1 MLQGGSVTIARPAW
15 LDEWSRFATDLTFEA
30 LPQAVVERGKQV
42 LFDCI
47 GAIAAGAQEPEVV
60 RLTDKMLIRGA
71 NGEAPVIGAHRR
83 AAPGAAAFLNGLS
96 GTMLEIDEGNQFPR
110 GHPGIQVLPAALAA
124 AGERRASGRE
134 LVVALTL
141 GYEIGSRIGIA
152 SKLRVTM
159 HPHGTWG
166 TVGAAVA
173 VARLNGATSAQVLE
187 TINVASTL
195 GLATSR
201 RTMLEGGTVRNNFAG
216 FSNEIGLRAWDMVE
230 AGFVGETDG
239 VGTIFGGVVADNFR
253 PDGMV
258 AELGR
263 RWEIARNYFKRH
275 AVPIQ
280 SRRDRRS
287 PEPRR
292 WGRQASAETVDRVE
306 VDTYVWAAQLTDRS
320 RNMLAANSRC
330 PSRSRQ
336 PSSTAPRR
344 SRPFAIPPARTRS
357 PTCAARDGERSS
369 RADVHAA
376 GPEVHARDD
385 PSQGRPQA
393 EGGGAHQQ
401 GRRRDPYSDAEI
413 CEKFHEIKI
422 RCGTQRAA
430 PRSFR
435 VSTLSIAPKVCRRSR
450 SSWRAED
457 EIAEMPM
464 TKETCLAIAEGT
476 ALPREIASLP
486 ASTMASPPRSRP
498 TRALPRSM
506 SQARASPTRGSDVPT
521 SAS

>member
-60 RLTDKMLIRGA
+60 RLTDKMLKRSA
-71 NGEAPVIGAHRR
+71 NGEVPVIGAHRR

-96 GTMLEIDEGNQFPR
+96 GTMLEIDEGNQFAR
-110 GHPGIQVLPAALAA
+110 GHPGIHVLPAALAA

-166 TVGAAVA
+166 TVGSAVA

-201 RTMLEGGTVRNNFAG
+201 RTMLEGGTVRNSFAG

-253 PDGMV
+253 PDEMV

-275 AVPIQ
+275 AACRYNHGAIDALLSLVAEEGG
-280 SRRDRRS
+280 RLA
-287 PEPRR
+287 PE
-292 WGRQASAETVDRVE
+292 AVDRVE
-306 VDTYVWAAQLTDRS
+306 VDTYVWAAQLDGPEP
-320 RNMLAANSRC
+320 RNMLAAKFSL
-330 PSRSRQ
+330 
-336 PSSTAPRR
+336 
-344 SRPFAIPPARTRS
+344 PFTLATTIVNGAASVPAFRDPAREDEVTRDL
-357 PTCAARDGERSS
+357 ARRVTVREDPALTSMLPDLRPARVTIHLKDGRTLK
-369 RADVHAA
+369 
-376 GPEVHARDD
+376 
-385 PSQGRPQA
+385 A
-393 EGGGAHQQ
+393 EALTNKGDAE
-401 GRRRDPYSDAEI
+401 DPYSDAEI
-413 CEKFHEIKI
+413 CEKFHEITGPVWDAA
-422 RCGTQRAA
+422 RRAA
-430 PRSFR
+430 ILSG
-435 VSTLSIAPKVCRRSR
+435 VDTLD
-450 SSWRAED
+450 RAESVQALS
-457 EIAEMPM
+457 EL
-464 TKETCLAIAEGT
+464 LAG
-476 ALPREIASLP
+476 
-486 ASTMASPPRSRP
+486 
-498 TRALPRSM
+498 
-506 SQARASPTRGSDVPT
+506 
-521 SAS
+521 